1 MPHDPEMRKA
11 LLKLME
17 ENLVAFP
24 PGYTK
29 EEDPYVEGNSIEKT
43 LDLIL
48 DTLFPA
54 NKYRVSIH
62 GNRKCYPQFYDAKK
76 GKWRNFEENGLISFD
91 TEAEAWVFINFQ
103 HGTN

>member
-29 EEDPYVEGNSIEKT
+29 EE
-43 LDLIL
+43 
-48 DTLFPA
+48 F
-54 NKYRVSIH
+54 H
-62 GNRKCYPQFYDAKK
+62 RKNLGSHPGYLVP
-76 GKWRNFEENGLISFD
+76 WP
-91 TEAEAWVFINFQ
+91 
-103 HGTN
+103 